1 MVSFEKGL
9 EILHAQSE
17 KRSSLLPNDWTLRR
31 FMKYAWLVYNR
42 LIGASKIFLPPD
54 SYPRLLS
61 IRKKNQTQNTKNTG
75 PLRAGDNGAKTFIK
89 SNVSLNNKIYTKLL
103 NFQFVVWTNQA

>member
-17 KRSSLLPNDWTLRR
+17 KKILPTSLLPNDWTLRR

-75 PLRAGDNGAKTFIK
+75 PLRAGDNGAKTSMK
-89 SNVSLNNKIYTKLL
+89 SHVSFNDEIPITK
-103 NFQFVVWTNQA
+103 FSV

>member
-17 KRSSLLPNDWTLRR
+17 KKILPTSLLPNDWTLRR

-54 SYPRLLS
+54 SPQTT
-61 IRKKNQTQNTKNTG
+61 INKKK
-75 PLRAGDNGAKTFIK
+75 K
-89 SNVSLNNKIYTKLL
+89 SNTEYKKIP
-103 NFQFVVWTNQA
+103 NR